1 MKMIQKSFL
10 RKPHGLLS
18 LLNFSFAF
26 RKSESVGIF
35 FNMKQNTNKNSDF
48 ELSGAS
54 KSSNFEKIRSHDS
67 AKEYIKEKDS
77 NLDKIYL
84 RNQHLSLIQKLVE
97 MQEKLNNP
105 NNQNEITDFLEIVK
119 TINNQMHFL
128 LLPKDNEETP
138 KTKQKLMNNLLNLQ
152 DNALKLMSPMR
163 TEFCFFL
170 NIHFIREILR
180 AMDDLWT
187 HKLLEYLRLNPH
199 LQHFFADIISVLSFR
214 EITYLV
220 PKIAKKQ
227 KDLEGIFEKI
237 KSTFLSEGFF
247 DEISQIYQLNSFFII
262 SQQNNLEIQ
271 IEKKRILIKFFNIL
285 KASENDWALDSSV
298 LNSIISFIKK
308 SCFDFE
314 ETIFLLN
321 QLKDTINASKKG
333 YDFFLSNLSLVR
345 AFVSFFPSHI
355 AQKNTM
361 YQEFLID
368 FYAKNQEFHDFY
380 SMCLCIEFLN
390 EKAFE
395 IPNLQEHITIENAVE
410 FAKKTADHD
419 FVRFFERLTKICKT
433 KIYELMFRN
442 GKKNFKDFNLKTN
455 KSILLCYYLNPRD
468 CHNYN
473 FSIESLRQYS
483 KDQFYLN
490 KILSFSCY
498 IYPSLNEEFLSLSM
512 KNLLNSEHNDPIDK
526 FIENILFFL
535 EQSEDTKLF
544 LKNQPRN
551 NVVRIRDRLNNE
563 LKAGTIKMKEF
574 CEMLR
579 ICTHSETIKLSEK
592 YLSTYLK
599 QNLYGFSLGQ
609 LSHLMYDLSA
619 SNQFFP
625 DLARVLQ
632 NFFLTR
638 IDYLNSRELKHLVKA
653 LNHMDVSLVNFH
665 FFQSLNEVILSRAT
679 NPEYAPL
686 ITEYIFN
693 QTKYEKKKQYALQ
706 TPINNLMKAL
716 NKNTYHM
723 TLNKFGKLLSA
734 FNRINATFT
743 ESLKKEIRN
752 LFQDEKLNME
762 ISQISAQEVAFVYVS
777 IFSYAFVE
785 KTSNEMM
792 QKLHEILKVEIEL
805 KRVKNFDIGRIISEM
820 TLNYSNIK
828 DNVEL
833 MGFLCDVLLPKIM
846 IKDFYYMEKIKSK
859 DIGLFVLMF
868 WDLALLQIPKFS
880 TDFINKFRTE
890 IDDLVKQSIIYH
902 ENSRHSINTPKFAK
916 ENGPIRNVDLK
927 RSFKNIHLMQMYQA
941 ITLFSCFL
949 DGQPEYANEK
959 SYIDE
964 KLEYIRKVDALNKPT
979 PAHQNLTNESKEHAL
994 DSNFQEKVFF
1004 ILNEKIF
1011 EKKQNIVIE
1020 KKIGPFHADIFVDA
1034 PYNVIFE
1041 CNGHQ
1046 HYKAGKLKLN
1056 DIRKYEVFKKI
1067 YKMNVVELNYLEWNE
1082 KKPEEQINYLK
1093 ACLKC

>member
-1 MKMIQKSFL
+1 MKMFQKSLF
-10 RKPHGLLS
+10 RKPLGLIS
-18 LLNFSFAF
+18 LLNFPFAV
-26 RKSESVGIF
+26 RKVESAGIF
-35 FNMKQNTNKNSDF
+35 FNMKQNSNKNSDF
-48 ELSGAS
+48 ELSGAL
-54 KSSNFEKIRSHDS
+54 KSANLDKIRSPTPV
-67 AKEYIKEKDS
+67 KQYIREKDS
-77 NLDKIYL
+77 DLDKIYL
-84 RNQHLSLIQKLVE
+84 RNQHLGLIQKLVE
-97 MQEKLNNP
+97 MQEKLNNT
-105 NNQNEITDFLEIVK
+105 NNQNEIKDFLEIVK

-152 DNALKLMSPMR
+152 DNALKLVSPVQK
-163 TEFCFFL
+163 EFCFFL
-170 NIHFIREILR
+170 NIHFLREILR
-180 AMDDLWT
+180 GKDDLWT

-199 LQHFFADIISVLSFR
+199 LQAFFEEIIDVLSFR
-214 EITYLV
+214 EIAYLI
-220 PKIAKKQ
+220 PKISKKQ
-227 KDLEGIFEKI
+227 KELEGIFEKV
-237 KSTFLSEGFF
+237 KAKFLSESFF
-247 DEISQIYQLNSFFII
+247 DEISQIYELNIYFII
-262 SQQNNLEIQ
+262 SQQNSFEIS
-271 IEKKRILIKFFNIL
+271 IDKKKILIKFFNIL
-285 KASENDWALDSSV
+285 KASESDWALDSSV

-308 SCFDFE
+308 SCYNFE
-314 ETIFLLN
+314 ETLVLLN
-321 QLKDTINASKKG
+321 FLKDTINSSKKG

-345 AFVSFFPSHI
+345 AFANFFPSYI
-355 AQKNTM
+355 PQKNTLFL
-361 YQEFLID
+361 EFLQD
-368 FYAKNQEFHDFY
+368 YFAKNQEFHDFY
-380 SMCLCIEFLN
+380 TMCLCIEFLN

-395 IPNLQEHITIENAVE
+395 IPSVQEHITIENAVE
-410 FAKKTADHD
+410 FIKKTGDHD
-419 FVRFFERLTKICKT
+419 FVRFFERLTKVCKT
-433 KIYELMFRN
+433 KIYELLFRN
-442 GKKNFKDFNLKTN
+442 GVKNFKDFNLKTN

-473 FSIESLRQYS
+473 FSAESLRQYS
-483 KDQFYLN
+483 KEQFYLN

-498 IYPSLNEEFLSLSM
+498 ISPSLHQEFLSLSM
-512 KNLLNSEHNDPIDK
+512 KNLLNSVQNDSVQK
-526 FIENILFFL
+526 FIENILYFL
-535 EQSEDTKLF
+535 EQSDETKVF
-544 LKNQPRN
+544 IKNQPRSS
-551 NVVRIRDRLNNE
+551 ILKIQDRLNNE
-563 LKAGTIKMKEF
+563 LKEGAIKLKEF
-574 CEMLR
+574 CEILR
-579 ICTHSETIKLSEK
+579 ICSHSETIKLSEK
-592 YLSTYLK
+592 YINIYLK

-619 SNQFFP
+619 SNQLFP
-625 DLARVLQ
+625 DLSRLLQ
-632 NFFLTR
+632 NFFITR
-638 IDYLNSRELKHLVKA
+638 IDFLNSRELKHLVKA
-653 LNHMDVSLVNFH
+653 LNHMDASNINFH
-665 FFQSLNEVILSRAT
+665 FFQSLHEVILSRAT

-716 NKNTYHM
+716 KKNTYHM
-723 TLNKFGKLLSA
+723 TLNKFGKLLNA

-743 ESLKKEIRN
+743 ETLKKEIRN

-792 QKLHEILKVEIEL
+792 QKLHEILKVEIAL

-833 MGFLCDVLLPKIM
+833 MGFLKEILLPKIM
-846 IKDFYYMEKIKSK
+846 TKDFYYMEKIKST

-868 WDLALLQIPKFS
+868 WDLALLQIPKVS
-880 TDFINKFRTE
+880 TDFINKFGSE
-890 IDDLVKQSIIYH
+890 IDNLVKQSILFQ
-902 ENSRHSINTPKFAK
+902 EKSKHSIHSPTFAK

-949 DGQPEYANEK
+949 EGQPEYVKEK
-959 SYIDE
+959 AYIDE
-964 KLEYIRKVDALNKPT
+964 KLESIKKVDALNKT
-979 PAHQNLTNESKEHAL
+979 PAHHSFNNESKEHAL
-994 DSNFQEKVFF
+994 DSNFHEKVFF

-1011 EKKQNIVIE
+1011 EKKQNIVVE
-1020 KKIGPFHADIFVDA
+1020 KQFGPFHADIFVDA

-1093 ACLKC
+1093 ACMKC